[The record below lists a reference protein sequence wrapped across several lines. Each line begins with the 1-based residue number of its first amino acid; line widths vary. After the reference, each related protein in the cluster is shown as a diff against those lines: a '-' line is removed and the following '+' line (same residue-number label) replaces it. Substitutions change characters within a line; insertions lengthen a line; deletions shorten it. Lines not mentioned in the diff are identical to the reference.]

1 MKAARLVV
9 LGIALAAGGLAALL
23 ASRSEKPAPPPP
35 APVVQL
41 ETVDVLVAKSDIGRG
56 TAVKAGQ
63 LGWQTWP
70 AASAGPNFIRKS
82 NQPDAIEKLS
92 GSIARGSFS
101 AGEPIQ
107 EARLIKAGAAG
118 FLAAVLPSGM
128 RAVSTEI
135 SAETSAG
142 GFVIPGDSVDVILT
156 RRDQA
161 AEKQG
166 SGDTFV
172 SETILSNVRVLAIDQ
187 TVDDPQ
193 GQKTMIGKTVTLELT
208 PGQAETLVLGK
219 QLGTLS
225 LSLRSIVDT
234 ALGSGDDIDRN
245 ANRGNGINIV
255 RFGVSTKAAPK

>member
-23 ASRSEKPAPPPP
+23 AGRSENPEPAP

-41 ETVDVLVAKSDIGRG
+41 ETVDVLVAKSEIGRG
-56 TAVKAGQ
+56 TAVKPDE

-70 AASAGPNFIRKS
+70 AASAGPNFIRKPDR
-82 NQPDAIEKLS
+82 PDAIEQLS

-101 AGEPIQ
+101 TGEPIQ
-107 EARLIKAGAAG
+107 EARLIKAGASG
-118 FLAAVLPSGM
+118 YLAAVLPSGM

-156 RRDQA
+156 RRDHA

-166 SGDTFV
+166 GGEAFV
-172 SETILSNVRVLAIDQ
+172 SETILSNARVLAIDQ

-193 GQKTMIGKTVTLELT
+193 GQKTMIGKTVTLELN
-208 PGQAETLVLGK
+208 PSQAEALVLGK

-234 ALGSGDDIDRN
+234 APGDDIDRN
-245 ANRGNGINIV
+245 ANRGNGINMV
-255 RFGVSTKAAPK
+255 RFGVTTKATSK

>member
-23 ASRSEKPAPPPP
+23 AGRSETPPPEP

-41 ETVDVLVAKSDIGRG
+41 ETVDVLVADSEIGRG
-56 TAVKAGQ
+56 TAVKPGE
-63 LGWQTWP
+63 LRWQTWP
-70 AASAGPNFIRKS
+70 AASAGPNFIRKPDR
-82 NQPDAIEKLS
+82 PDAIEQLS

-107 EARLIKAGAAG
+107 ESRLIKAGASG
-118 FLAAVLPSGM
+118 YLAAVLPRGM

-161 AEKQG
+161 AEKQAG
-166 SGDTFV
+166 AETFV
-172 SETILSNVRVLAIDQ
+172 SETILSNVRVLAVDQ
-187 TVDDPQ
+187 TVDDPK
-193 GQKTMIGKTVTLELT
+193 GEKSMIGKTVTLEVN
-208 PGQAETLVLGK
+208 PGQAESLALGK

-234 ALGSGDDIDRN
+234 APGSDIDRN
-245 ANRGNGINIV
+245 ANRDTGINIV

>member
-23 ASRSEKPAPPPP
+23 AGRSKTPPPEP

-41 ETVDVLVAKSDIGRG
+41 ETVDVLVADSEIGRG
-56 TAVKAGQ
+56 TAVKAGE
-63 LGWQTWP
+63 LRWQTWP
-70 AASAGPNFIRKS
+70 AASAGPNFIRKPDR
-82 NQPDAIEKLS
+82 PDAIEQLS

-101 AGEPIQ
+101 ADEPIQ
-107 EARLIKAGAAG
+107 EARLIKAGASG
-118 FLAAVLPSGM
+118 YLAAVLPRGM

-166 SGDTFV
+166 GGGETFV
-172 SETILSNVRVLAIDQ
+172 SETILSNVRVLAVDQ
-187 TVDDPQ
+187 TVDDPK
-193 GQKTMIGKTVTLELT
+193 GEKSMIGKTVTLEVN
-208 PGQAETLVLGK
+208 PGQAESLALGK

-234 ALGSGDDIDRN
+234 APGSDIDRN
-245 ANRGNGINIV
+245 ANRDTGINIV